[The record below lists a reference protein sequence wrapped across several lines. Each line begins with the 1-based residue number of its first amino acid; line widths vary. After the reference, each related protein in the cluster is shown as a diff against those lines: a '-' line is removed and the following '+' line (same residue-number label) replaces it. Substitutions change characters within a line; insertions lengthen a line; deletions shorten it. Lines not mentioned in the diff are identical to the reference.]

1 MRQVNRLR
9 TAVSARF
16 PATAQVLASLAAA
29 VLVSGCLLL
38 SGCLF
43 ATDDKVAGGAQDFPN
58 TVALG
63 IAASSH
69 ISDNSEWNQF
79 SAIPSA
85 LPSFQGADSLVVPPE
100 RLYARAKFG
109 SGAGKAS
116 GSGGMGGLAKT
127 AAAGSG
133 TGAAALFDTTWFDLS
148 DTATL
153 KVGRLI
159 HQVEAE
165 LKLTGD
171 TITKGDTVTFK
182 WDANADDG
190 IPGNELLLEA
200 KGTKLWKG
208 SDRRESYRYENTDS
222 AGGFDRGIFLQR
234 LPAYL
239 PAGFKFRFY
248 IMVPGPDGDIST
260 KADNRPVYYA
270 FARIKTVAGS
280 SPDTLESFDITDA
293 DGDGTLWAAG
303 DSGIV
308 DFRQKTPT
316 PVSRPSVESV
326 TQKLRAVLFKDESK
340 TYAIAFRESRVEK
353 DGKRV
358 VFSVRGVRDGVDST
372 FAPGDTVNVTVHV
385 EFPET
390 ARMVEKTSRFKVILG
405 NAPKKFSDNQLLR
418 YSLEAVWR
426 KDLATTKLVF
436 TPDRIVAASELSITG
451 SLQLS
456 VDFGGGR
463 TGEAE
468 GRFENKLI
476 DVVLNDLRADG
487 KRKKIHLIWD
497 VSGTRLK
504 QEAVE

>member
-1 MRQVNRLR
+1 MRQDTPLL
-9 TAVSARF
+9 TADPRAAAPILAR
-16 PATAQVLASLAAA
+16 LAAA
-29 VLVSGCLLL
+29 LWLSGCFLF

-63 IAASSH
+63 VAASSH

-85 LPSFQGADSLVVPPE
+85 LPSFQSADSLVVPPE
-100 RLYARAKFG
+100 SLYARAKLG
-109 SGAGKAS
+109 TGAGK
-116 GSGGMGGLAKT
+116 G
-127 AAAGSG
+127 AGSG
-133 TGAAALFDTTWFDLS
+133 GAAALFDTTWLDLS

-159 HQVEAE
+159 HQVETAV
-165 LKLTGD
+165 KIKGD
-171 TITKGDTVTFK
+171 TIAFK

-200 KGTKLWKG
+200 KGAQLWKG
-208 SDRRESYRYENTDS
+208 TDRREAYRYENTDS
-222 AGGFDRGIFLQR
+222 SGGFDRGIFLER
-234 LPAYL
+234 IPALLPE
-239 PAGFKFRFY
+239 GFKFRFY
-248 IMVPGPDGDIST
+248 IMAPGPDGEISAR
-260 KADNRPVYYA
+260 ADNRPVYYA
-270 FARIKTVAGS
+270 FARTRTVAGS

-293 DGDGTLWAAG
+293 DGDGTLWAEG

-308 DFRQKTPT
+308 EFRQKTPT
-316 PVSRPSVESV
+316 PARRPSVESV
-326 TQKLRAVLFKDESK
+326 TQKMRAVLFKDETM
-340 TYAIAFRESRVEK
+340 TYAISFRESRVEE
-353 DGKRV
+353 DGKKV
-358 VFSVRGVRDGVDST
+358 VFSVKGVRGGADST
-372 FAPGDTVNVTVHV
+372 FAPGDTVNVSVHV

-390 ARMVEKTSRFKVILG
+390 GRMVEKTSRYKVILG
-405 NAPKKFSDNQLLR
+405 NAPKKFSDNKLLR

-436 TPDRIVAASELSITG
+436 TPDQTVAADELSITG
-451 SLQLS
+451 SLRLS
-456 VDFGGGR
+456 VDFGEGR

-497 VSGTRLK
+497 ASGTRLK
-504 QEAVE
+504 QEVVE